1 MLLAIFE
8 RSFLKTVQR
17 DHDGDEPFGLGEYA
31 ETVGPQGLL
40 FIIKGK
46 TPVWRKLMW
55 MIIIFVGI
63 FYSGL
68 TFR

>member
-1 MLLAIFE
+1 MLKSTCRTFQ
-8 RSFLKTVQR
+8 RKTVER

-68 TFR
+68 TFN